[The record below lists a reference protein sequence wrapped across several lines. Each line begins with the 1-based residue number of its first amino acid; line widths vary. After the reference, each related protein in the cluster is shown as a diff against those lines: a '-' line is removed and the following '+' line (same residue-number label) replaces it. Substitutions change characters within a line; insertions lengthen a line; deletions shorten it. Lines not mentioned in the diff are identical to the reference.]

1 MKRILILIMIS
12 ICLIS
17 CEKEYLPIDV
27 VEEEQSF
34 DTIVATIGEDVS
46 LLNILWIKPNNYI
59 LGAKIEIKDKN
70 NQIVFTQL
78 SIIES
83 DSIFRCYPNI
93 ELQPDEYRFSLI
105 SPTGNLIST
114 QLFNISNAFEQDEF
128 ILPSTESTFY
138 LQMKWMKV

>member
-1 MKRILILIMIS
+1 MIS

-17 CEKEYLPIDV
+17 CEKEYLPIVDV

>member
-1 MKRILILIMIS
+1 MIS

-17 CEKEYLPIDV
+17 CEKEYLPIVDV

-46 LLNILWIKPNNYI
+46 LLNILWVKPNNYI

>member
-1 MKRILILIMIS
+1 MIS

>member
-1 MKRILILIMIS
+1 MIS

-17 CEKEYLPIDV
+17 CEKEYLPIVDV

-34 DTIVATIGEDVS
+34 DTIVDTIGEDMS
-46 LLNILWIKPNNYI
+46 LLNMLWIKPNNYI

>member
-1 MKRILILIMIS
+1 MIS

-17 CEKEYLPIDV
+17 CEKEYLPIAD

-34 DTIVATIGEDVS
+34 DTIVDTIGEDMS
-46 LLNILWIKPNNYI
+46 LLNMLWIKPNNYI